1 MEEKLNLLIKK
12 MIYIF
17 QSKYKYENTDWE
29 YKLSKQQ
36 YYLTNKAK
44 SAYFELTF
52 TKTGLDAD
60 MFDEMDDVKNI
71 TNNCFEIFSGFYITD
86 DLKLAENPE
95 IGDDLIAYL
104 IELNI
109 NNVNDS
115 AMFKLAFDYNFYA
128 N

>member
-17 QSKYKYENTDWE
+17 QSKYKYENTDWK

-52 TKTGLDAD
+52 TKNGLDAD
-60 MFDEMDDVKNI
+60 MFDEMDEVKNI
-71 TNNCFEIFSGFYITD
+71 ANNCFEIFSGFYITD
-86 DLKLAENPE
+86 DLKLAENSE

-115 AMFKLAFDYNFYA
+115 AMFKLAFDYNFYT